1 MDGLKVS
8 QLAEHA
14 GVPATTL
21 RYYEQQG
28 LLTSTRSTGGQRL
41 YSLHEPER
49 VELLRTLFAA
59 GLSSRT
65 IASLLPCVDTPG
77 PQTAD
82 EAYATMC
89 RERDRLSAAMA
100 TLATARDALDGLI
113 ACNSEHRAA
122 LASPRRTA

>member
-1 MDGLKVS
+1 MKIGE
-8 QLAEHA
+8 LAERT
-14 GVPATTL
+14 GVSVRML